1 MPTIATTLKM
11 MDQFEG
17 PLSAAIR
24 QTNRAISA
32 MENLRRVV
40 ERPTHAD
47 IDIGLNTS
55 QAMQEA
61 RHVSQEIEKRLGTI
75 SGEVELDVTTQVT
88 NALGKLDGPINRVH
102 QEIERLAEVLQSERS
117 GPPENN
123 LPEGKFGGM
132 GRILGL
138 AAGAIGGA
146 AVYGGS
152 LNGAMEQQQLQG
164 NLQAQIGIDD
174 QQAAA
179 TMQRVNEIYASGW
192 GESLAMVN
200 NDMATVRQ
208 NLNGLSQ
215 DASMAYTQSAYA
227 VQQVAKGQTD
237 VQELSKVTRTLMA
250 NFEGLGEIEALD
262 LIATGYQR
270 GGDYANDMLDT
281 VNEYA
286 VHFSGLGMSAEQ
298 MFATLIAA
306 SEEGAWNLDKVG
318 DAAKES
324 FIRLQDLSD
333 SSREGLQAL
342 GLDANQMAADIA
354 AGGDAANRAYQ
365 ATLLALGNME
375 NATDRNTVGV
385 KLFGTMWEDLEDSVV
400 LAMQAGQAG
409 LGEFEGAT
417 ARAMEALQNNGI
429 FQMEQ
434 LKRNFALGF
443 AEAGRNSVEA
453 LTPLFTMLND
463 AFQSGKFQPFFDGL
477 SNALTFTTELIS
489 FLVENALWL
498 SNTII
503 ENWSWISPVVWGIV
517 AALSAYWLMTTGLST
532 ALKIAE
538 FAQNA
543 LNNVMKAN
551 PFVLVATLLIGII
564 TALIALWNTND
575 AFAAGF
581 MRAWNGILNFFDQIP
596 IFFTWVGNGIADAFD
611 WAKVETLKIVD
622 SMANGVV
629 DRINSLIDKLN
640 KIPGVSLNALE
651 NLNLAGSAA
660 AEAEAARQARSAKL
674 ADMRQGAAEK
684 AAEREAQVQKFL
696 DDRQSKRAKEEA
708 EKAAQQAA
716 QKAAEEAARKAAD
729 EAAKNRGAG
738 GAPGASPGIPSRV
751 TTPKLPTIGV
761 GGKDKDIAKVG
772 KVGQVDKIKDKVD
785 ISSEDLK
792 MMRELAEMKN
802 IQNFVSLQPSI
813 NFGDTHVRKES
824 DLNTLV
830 AKITEKLE
838 QDIATSVDA
847 AYT

>member
-1 MPTIATTLKM
+1 MPTITTHLKM
-11 MDQFEG
+11 MDQFG
-17 PLSAAIR
+17 APLNAAIR
-24 QTNRAISA
+24 QTNRATSA

-47 IDIGLNTS
+47 IDIGLDTS

-61 RHVSQEIEKRLGTI
+61 RQVSQELERRLGTI
-75 SGEVELDVTTQVT
+75 TSEIELDVTTQVT
-88 NALGKLDGPINRVH
+88 NAIGKLDGPINRVRS
-102 QEIERLAEVLQSERS
+102 EIDRLADVLQTRS
-117 GPPENN
+117 NQSPGD
-123 LPEGKFGGM
+123 GG
-132 GRILGL
+132 
-138 AAGAIGGA
+138 ADAGAFVLGSGGFLATIAGVLGAGALMKGTAGGA
-146 AVYGGS
+146 MGQ
-152 LNGAMEQQQLQG
+152 EQLQG
-164 NLQAQIGIDD
+164 SLQAQVGIDD
-174 QQAAA
+174 QQADFMVQQVKEIWAA
-179 TMQRVNEIYASGW
+179 GW
-192 GESLAMVN
+192 GESLATVN

-208 NLNGLSQ
+208 NLSGLSQ
-215 DASMAYTQSAYA
+215 DASKAYTESAYV

-286 VHFSGLGMSAEQ
+286 VHFAGLGMSAEK

-342 GLDANQMAADIA
+342 GLDANQVAADIA

-417 ARAMEALQNNGI
+417 AKAMEALQNNGA

-453 LTPLFTMLND
+453 LTPLFTTLND
-463 AFQSGKFQPFFDGL
+463 ALQSGKFQPFFDSL
-477 SNALTFTTELIS
+477 SNGLTMATQLIG
-489 FLVENALWL
+489 FLVDKALWL
-498 SNTII
+498 SSVFTD
-503 ENWSWISPVVWGIV
+503 NWSWIGPIIWGVVGAV
-517 AALSAYWLMTTGLST
+517 AAFVAITQGAS
-532 ALKIAE
+532 IAMAI
-538 FAQNA
+538 FNA
-543 LNNVMKAN
+543 IMNAN
-551 PFVLVATLLIGII
+551 PFVLVATLIFGII
-564 TALIALWNTND
+564 AALIALWNTND

-622 SMANGVV
+622 SMANGVI
-629 DRINSLIDKLN
+629 DRINWLIDKLN
-640 KIPGVSLNALE
+640 KIPGVSLNALD

-660 AEAEAARQARSAKL
+660 AEAEAAKQARDAKL

-696 DDRQSKRAKEEA
+696 DDRQAKRAKEEA

-738 GAPGASPGIPSRV
+738 GGPGASPGVPSRA

-761 GGKDKDIAKVG
+761 GGKDNDIAKVG

>member
-47 IDIGLNTS
+47 IDIGLDTS

-61 RHVSQEIEKRLGTI
+61 RHVSQEVESRLGTI
-75 SGEVELDVTTQVT
+75 TGQVELDVTTQVT
-88 NALGKLDGPINRVH
+88 SAIGKLDGPINRVRS
-102 QEIERLAEVLQSERS
+102 EIDRLADVLQTR
-117 GPPENN
+117 NN
-123 LPEGKFGGM
+123 KSPGGEG
-132 GRILGL
+132 
-138 AAGAIGGA
+138 ADAGAFVLGSGGFLATIAGMIGAGA
-146 AVYGGS
+146 LMKGMTG
-152 LNGAMEQQQLQG
+152 GAMEQEQLQG
-164 NLQAQIGIDD
+164 SLQAQVGIDE
-174 QQAAA
+174 QQANYMVQQVKDIWAA
-179 TMQRVNEIYASGW
+179 GW
-192 GESLAMVN
+192 GESLATVN

-208 NLNGLSQ
+208 NLGGLSQ
-215 DASMAYTQSAYA
+215 DASVAYTKSAYV

-250 NFEGLGEIEALD
+250 NFEGLGEIQALD

-281 VNEYA
+281 VSEYA
-286 VHFSGLGMSAEQ
+286 VHFAGLGMSAEQ

-306 SEEGAWNLDKVG
+306 SQEGAWNLDKVG

-342 GLDANQMAADIA
+342 GLDANQVAADIA

-417 ARAMEALQNNGI
+417 AKAMEALQNNGA

-463 AFQSGKFQPFFDGL
+463 ALQSGKFQPFFDSL
-477 SNALTFTTELIS
+477 SNGLTMATQLIG

-498 SNTII
+498 SGVITT
-503 ENWSWISPVVWGIV
+503 NWSWIGPIVWGIV
-517 AALSAYWLMTTGLST
+517 GAISAFVIITKGAA
-532 ALKIAE
+532 IAQQI
-538 FAQNA
+538 FNA
-543 LNNVMKAN
+543 AMKAN
-551 PFVLVATLLIGII
+551 PFVLVATLILGII
-564 TALIALWNTND
+564 TALVALWNTND

-581 MRAWNGILNFFDQIP
+581 LRAWNGILNFFDQIP

-622 SMANGVV
+622 SLANGVI
-629 DRINSLIDKLN
+629 DRINWLIDKLN
-640 KIPGVSLNALE
+640 KIPGVSLNAID

-660 AEAEAARQARSAKL
+660 VEAEAARQARAANLES
-674 ADMRQGAAEK
+674 MRQGAADK

-696 DDRQSKRAKEEA
+696 NDRQAKRAKEEA

-716 QKAAEEAARKAAD
+716 QKAEEEAARKAAD

-738 GAPGASPGIPSRV
+738 GGPGASTGVPSRV

-761 GGKDKDIAKVG
+761 GGKDNDIAKVG